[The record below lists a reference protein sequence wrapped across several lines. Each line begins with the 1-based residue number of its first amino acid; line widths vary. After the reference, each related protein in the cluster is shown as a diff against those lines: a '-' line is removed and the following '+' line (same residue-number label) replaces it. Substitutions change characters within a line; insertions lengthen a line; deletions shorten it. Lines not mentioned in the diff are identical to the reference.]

1 MTVER
6 IASWILTGHG
16 PVTRPAPPARKALEI
31 PAFRRWIAPG
41 LLLSTTPILVV
52 VLWMICAHFDGSIA
66 LFVTSIDATTFV
78 RLVPRPTAAAAG
90 ILALWIVAQGALLA
104 LLPGREHLGP
114 VTPTGRQP
122 RYRINGFPAWLVTHV
137 VLVATW
143 ALDLWSASTVVR
155 ELGAMIV
162 TLNVAAL
169 LFCAFLYWKG
179 RHYPSST
186 DATYTGHPLFDF
198 FQGIELHPTLFGASL
213 KQLVNCRVSM
223 MGWSALALCFA
234 LHQSETYGFIANSML
249 VSSGLLMLYL
259 LKFFVWE
266 SGYFNSLDI
275 MHDRFGYYICWGVLV
290 WVPSVYTIS
299 GQYLAHHPRELTPML
314 AIAIF
319 VLGVA
324 ALWANYEADAQRQR
338 VRATNG
344 STTIW
349 GRAPKTLVARYRTSE
364 GVERTNLLLVSG
376 FWGVARHFHYVPEL
390 VLALCWALPAG
401 LGHAIPYF
409 YLAFLAI
416 LLFDRAARDDRRCH
430 AKYGA
435 TWEEYQRLVP
445 YKIVPG
451 VY

>member
-1 MTVER
+1 MSAER

-16 PVTRPAPPARKALEI
+16 PVSRPAPPARTAVEI
-31 PAFRRWIAPG
+31 PALRRWIGPA

-52 VLWMICAHFDGSIA
+52 VLWMTCAHFDGSIA
-66 LFVTSIDATTFV
+66 LFLAQIDLGTFV
-78 RLVPRPTAAAAG
+78 RLFPRPTTSAG
-90 ILALWIVAQGALLA
+90 AILALWVVAQTLLLA
-104 LLPGREHLGP
+104 VLPGREHLGP

-122 RYRINGFPAWLVTHV
+122 RYRLNGVAAWAVTHV
-137 VLVATW
+137 ALIGTW

-162 TLNVAAL
+162 ILNVAAL

-186 DATYTGHPLFDF
+186 DATYTGYPLFDF
-198 FQGIELHPTLFGASL
+198 FQGIELHPTLLGASL

-223 MGWSALALCFA
+223 MGWSALFLCFA
-234 LHQSETYGFIANSML
+234 LHQWETYGFIANSML
-249 VSSGLLMLYL
+249 VSSGLVMLYL

-266 SGYFNSLDI
+266 SGYFGSLDI

-290 WVPSVYTIS
+290 WVPSVYTIF
-299 GQYLAHHPRELTPML
+299 GQYLAHHPRALSPL
-314 AIAIF
+314 AAIAITA
-319 VLGVA
+319 LGLA

-338 VRATNG
+338 VRATG
-344 STTIW
+344 GKTTIW
-349 GRAPKTLVARYRTSE
+349 GRPPKTIVARYRTSE

-401 LGHAIPYF
+401 HTHAIPYF

-416 LLFDRAARDDRRCH
+416 LLFDRAARDDKRCER
-430 AKYGA
+430 KYGA
-435 TWEEYQRLVP
+435 AWEEYRRLVP